1 MGEKNEVTDSFPAS
15 TQPQMDI
22 HHKKMLCV
30 QLLSRVRQAVGADVL
45 ADSENR
51 ARCARSAGAYG
62 AAADL
67 AKVAESLGVLAVGE
81 LPQLCL
87 ARQSQQLAS
96 LATRVATSLATPTAT
111 SATSTSAVAA
121 GVSPHMYAQGA
132 HTAVETFSSNCS
144 VRHDDHRSE
153 HNEGPLPDPM
163 ISGVSCPIGIT
174 LARDAL
180 EEMIRLPLMVAPH
193 LLRGIRTPP
202 CSLMLHGP
210 PGTGKTSL
218 VKYMAAAFELPLFSI
233 RPGDVLSK
241 WSVLI
246 LVHGRD
252 VQRGRHAALVRRHEE
267 RVRVRQRV
275 LERVELQREP
285 VAQWRAVVSRRPA
298 LAHMVHAASPQLSAV
313 PSNRQQQQTDGGR
326 SSVS

>member
-121 GVSPHMYAQGA
+121 GVSPQMYAQGA

-241 WSVLI
+241 WSGAAEKTLKAI
-246 LVHGRD
+246 FEAAKEMSPSCIFIDECDSLCIGRGGAAAADTISRSLTTTLLLLLSSITD
-252 VQRGRHAALVRRHEE
+252 V
-267 RVRVRQRV
+267 
-275 LERVELQREP
+275 
-285 VAQWRAVVSRRPA
+285 
-298 LAHMVHAASPQLSAV
+298 ASP
-313 PSNRQQQQTDGGR
+313 
-326 SSVS
+326 SVA